1 MHATSPEVAK
11 LRTCVFHHSYETI
24 LSNKVGKQVMML
36 KNFKEVQSKNFDGV
50 NKKLKGHTIALLDFK
65 LNYNQNDIIIL
76 RN

>member
-1 MHATSPEVAK
+1 
-11 LRTCVFHHSYETI
+11 
-24 LSNKVGKQVMML
+24 MML